1 MQLTYKL
8 RKSASLVISIGN
20 TYSYIP
26 LAIFS
31 LIDFGA
37 THAKNAPNLFM
48 KPVITSGFCK
58 HPIYRNFSY
67 GLSRHGYFLAAFLA
81 LSGKL
86 ARSLNELVVAPG
98 LTAVT
103 EIPFSFHS

>member
-1 MQLTYKL
+1 M
-8 RKSASLVISIGN
+8 ISIGN

-37 THAKNAPNLFM
+37 THAKNAPNLFI
-48 KPVITSGFCK
+48 KPVITSGFFANI
-58 HPIYRNFSY
+58 PSTAILATDSAVMVI
-67 GLSRHGYFLAAFLA
+67 FLAAFLA

-103 EIPFSFHS
+103 DIPLSFHS